1 MRLNR
6 AVWVVVALSILQ
18 TSARGQS
25 SPSTVVTTTASAPAS
40 SEFEPLDRWTAA
52 VLAGD
57 KAAMAALYSTNPPS
71 QVQTPQGKTED
82 PAVESVFWSALAAKG
97 IDKFDSKIL
106 EIQKPQPGVVA
117 LVLRIELTLGKNTAE
132 PYVISAAQVWVQQ
145 DVWRI
150 AATQRSDLTPAPPGR
165 LPEPAKPNT
174 ALYPSP
180 DEASADINAALR
192 AAAKD
197 RKRVILEFGG
207 NWCFDCHV
215 LDAAFHSTVIAPL
228 VEANYHVVHV
238 NIGEFDKNLDLTKK
252 YDTPLDKGVPAL
264 AVLDAD
270 GKVIYSQKQG
280 EFESSA
286 RLDTQDLI
294 QFLEK
299 WKPVRS
305 D

>member
-1 MRLNR
+1 MKLNR
-6 AVWVVVALSILQ
+6 AVWTVVALSVLQ
-18 TSARGQS
+18 TSAKGQS
-25 SPSTVVTTTASAPAS
+25 GPSPVVIITASAPAS
-40 SEFEPLDRWTAA
+40 SEFEPLDRWKVA

-57 KAAMAALYSTNPPS
+57 QAALAALYSTDPPS
-71 QVQTPQGKTED
+71 QVQTTQGKTENSAAE
-82 PAVESVFWSALAAKG
+82 PVFWSAFAAKG
-97 IDKFDSKIL
+97 IDKFEPKIL

-117 LVLRIELTLGKNTAE
+117 LVLRIELTLGKNLAE
-132 PYVISAAQVWVQQ
+132 PYVVSAAQVWVQQ
-145 DVWRI
+145 DAWRI
-150 AATQRSDLTPAPPGR
+150 AVTQRSDLTPAPPGR
-165 LPEPAKPNT
+165 LSEPDRPNT

-180 DEASADINAALR
+180 DEAAADIDVALR

-215 LDAAFHSTVIAPL
+215 LDAAFHSAAMAPL

-238 NIGEFDKNLDLTKK
+238 NIGEFDKNLDLAKK
-252 YDTPLDKGVPAL
+252 YDVPLDKGAPAL

-270 GKVIYSQKQG
+270 GKIIYSQKQG
-280 EFESSA
+280 EFESTA
-286 RLDTQDLI
+286 RLDSQDLI

>member
-6 AVWVVVALSILQ
+6 AVWVVTALSILQ
-18 TSARGQS
+18 TPARGQS
-25 SPSTVVTTTASAPAS
+25 RPSPIVTTTASAPAS
-40 SEFEPLDRWTAA
+40 SEFEPLDRWTVA

-57 KAAMAALYSTNPPS
+57 KVALAALYSTNPPS
-71 QVQTPQGKTED
+71 EVQTPQGKTED
-82 PAVESVFWSALAAKG
+82 PAGESVFWSAFAAKG
-97 IDKFDSKIL
+97 IDKFDPKIL

-117 LVLRIELTLGKNTAE
+117 LVLRIELTLGKNPAE
-132 PYVISAAQVWVQQ
+132 PYVVSAAQVWVQQ

-150 AATQRSDLTPAPPGR
+150 AATQRSDLTPASPSR

-174 ALYPSP
+174 ALYPSA
-180 DEASADINAALR
+180 DEASADIDAALH

-197 RKRVILEFGG
+197 GKRVILEFGG

-215 LDAAFHSTVIAPL
+215 LDAAFHSTAIAPL
-228 VEANYHVVHV
+228 VEANYHLVHV

-299 WKPVRS
+299 WKPVRR